1 MGNVEFI
8 RCTELNSEKKKMSP
22 AEAADLLT
30 IRMEQYAEE
39 LKEKDPVIQMYG
51 AKYLEAYN
59 MAIERLE
66 KETFAYQLKVAI
78 DKEKE

>member
-1 MGNVEFI
+1 MEKVKFI
-8 RCTELNSEKKKMSP
+8 RSTELKPKKKEMSA
-22 AEAADLLT
+22 AEAVELLT

-51 AKYLEAYN
+51 KKYLEAYN

-66 KETFAYQLKVAI
+66 KETFAYQLKSAI
-78 DKEKE
+78 DKE